1 MLSLVDIKKEYVS
14 GDTKVQALK
23 GISVDFRE
31 NEFVSILGQSGC
43 GKTTTLNII
52 GGLDHYTSG
61 DLIINGKSTK
71 EFKDK
76 DWDTYRNHSI
86 GFVFQSYN
94 LIPHQSVLA
103 NVEIALTLSGVSKS
117 ERRERAIKALE
128 KVGLGDQ
135 LYKHPN
141 QMSGGQMQR
150 VAIARALVNDP
161 DIILAD
167 EPTGALDTETSIQI
181 MEILKEIAK
190 DKLIIM
196 VTHNPELAKKY
207 STRIIKLL
215 DGKVVDD
222 SNPYHPE
229 NKKADKKEVTK
240 KYTSMSFG
248 TALSLSLNNLMTK
261 KGRTILTAF
270 AGSIGIIGIAL
281 ILALSNGV
289 QNYITTTE
297 EEALS
302 SYPITIQE
310 NSIDMSSMMTTM
322 MGMKQGNDED
332 ISSQKDNHIYS
343 NNIMTS
349 MMDSMMSETAT
360 NNLKDFKTFIEDD
373 SNGIKELTTDITYGY
388 STQLN
393 IYKSDTSDG
402 IVQVNP
408 SQVFNEIG
416 LGGLMG
422 TDDSTGASMVS
433 AYSMGNGTDV
443 WKELS
448 DNQKII
454 TSTYDIIQGRL
465 PENYNEIVVA
475 VDQNNQISD
484 YCLYALGVLDID
496 ELKDIMKDISQGN
509 NIEETK
515 QTNYSY
521 DEIMDLKFKLLLNTD
536 YYEKEDDV
544 WVDKSEDTLYLKN
557 KLADAVE
564 LKVVGIIRPKAD
576 SEQSETGNI
585 YYSSNLMKYLI
596 NEINASEIVKEQKA
610 DPDTDIFTGL
620 PFSSDEEENANYTQ
634 EEFMTALQSMVSA
647 GQMTEEEFAS
657 IQTEMGQLSATG
669 ADEET
674 IMYQIVE
681 AHPAVATLFTS
692 KETQNTYEGNEL
704 LLGVADLNCPSTINI
719 YPKDFEAKDSI
730 SDIIEEYNNTVEED
744 DAITYTD
751 YIGLMLSS
759 MTTIINAISYIL
771 IGFVSISLIVSSIM
785 IAIITYIS
793 VMERTKEIGIL
804 RAVGASKRDISR
816 VFNAETLIEGFVSGI
831 LGIGVSLLICLPINV
846 IVSDNFDIQNIAN
859 LPWQAALILIAISMF
874 LTFIAGLVPSK
885 MASKKD
891 PVVALRS
898 E

>member
-1 MLSLVDIKKEYVS
+1 MLSLVDIKKQYAS

-23 GISVDFRE
+23 GISIDFRE

-61 DLIINGKSTK
+61 DLIINGKSTR

-128 KVGLGDQ
+128 RVGLGDQ
-135 LYKHPN
+135 LHKRPN

-196 VTHNPELAKKY
+196 VTHNPELAKEY
-207 STRIIKLL
+207 STRIIRLL
-215 DGKVVDD
+215 DGKVIDD
-222 SNPYHPE
+222 TNPYQPE
-229 NKKADKKEVTK
+229 KEIPVKKNSNKKKS
-240 KYTSMSFG
+240 SMSFA

-289 QNYITTTE
+289 QNYITATE

-310 NSIDMSSMMTTM
+310 NTIDMSTMMTAM
-322 MGMKQGNDED
+322 MGMNKGTQENV
-332 ISSQKDNHIYS
+332 SNQKDNRIYS
-343 NNIMTS
+343 NNIMTN
-349 MMDSMMSETAT
+349 MIDTMMSETSA
-360 NNLKDFKTFIEDD
+360 NNLKAFKKFIEEE
-373 SNGIKELTTDITYGY
+373 SNGVKENTTDITYGY

-393 IYKSDTSDG
+393 IYKADTSEG
-402 IVQVNP
+402 ITQVNP

-416 LGGLMG
+416 MGGLMG
-422 TDDSTGASMVS
+422 TDDSAGASMVS
-433 AYSMGNGTDV
+433 TYSMGSGTNV

-448 DNQKII
+448 ENQKII
-454 TSTYDIIQGRL
+454 TSTYDVIEGKL
-465 PENYNEIVVA
+465 PENYDEIVVA

-484 YCLYALGVLDID
+484 YCLYSLGVLDTD
-496 ELKDIMKDISQGN
+496 KLNDIIREMYQGN
-509 NIEETK
+509 ETEETT
-515 QTNYSY
+515 QTDYSY
-521 DEIMDLKFKLLLNTD
+521 EDILNLRFKLLLNTD
-536 YYEKEDDV
+536 YYEKEDDI
-544 WVDKSEDTLYLKN
+544 WVDKSDDTLYMKN
-557 KLADAVE
+557 KLENALE
-564 LKVVGIIRPKAD
+564 LKVVGIIRPKEN
-576 SEQSETGNI
+576 SEQTETGNI
-585 YYSSNLMKYLI
+585 YYSSELMKYLI
-596 NEINASEIVKEQKA
+596 NQINESEIVAEQMA

-620 PFSSDEEENANYTQ
+620 PFVADEEDTEYTQ
-634 EEFMTALQSMVSA
+634 EEFMMALQSLVEA
-647 GQMTEEEFAS
+647 GEMTEDELVS
-657 IQTEMGQLSATG
+657 IQTEMGQMAATQT
-669 ADEET
+669 EEES
-674 IMYQIVE
+674 MMLQIVN
-681 AHPAVATLFTS
+681 AHPVVASLFTS
-692 KETQNTYEGNEL
+692 KESKTTFEENKLT
-704 LLGVADLNCPSTINI
+704 LGIASLDSPSSINI
-719 YPKDFEAKDSI
+719 YPKDFEAKEKI
-730 SDIIEEYNNTVEED
+730 SDIIEDYNKSVSEE

-804 RAVGASKRDISR
+804 RAVGASKKDISR
-816 VFNAETLIEGFVSGI
+816 VFNAETLIEGFVSGVI
-831 LGIGVSLLICLPINV
+831 GIAVSLLICIPINV
-846 IVSDNFDIQNIAN
+846 IVESHFDIKNIAN
-859 LPWQAALILIAISMF
+859 LPWLAGLILVLISMF

>member
-1 MLSLVDIKKEYVS
+1 M
-14 GDTKVQALK
+14 
-23 GISVDFRE
+23 
-31 NEFVSILGQSGC
+31 
-43 GKTTTLNII
+43 
-52 GGLDHYTSG
+52 
-61 DLIINGKSTK
+61 IINGKSTK

-76 DWDTYRNHSI
+76 DWDTYQNQSI

-94 LIPHQSVLA
+94 LIPHQPVLA

-135 LYKHPN
+135 LYKRPN

-196 VTHNPELAKKY
+196 VTHNPELAKK
-207 STRIIKLL
+207 
-215 DGKVVDD
+215 
-222 SNPYHPE
+222 
-229 NKKADKKEVTK
+229 
-240 KYTSMSFG
+240 
-248 TALSLSLNNLMTK
+248 
-261 KGRTILTAF
+261 
-270 AGSIGIIGIAL
+270 
-281 ILALSNGV
+281 
-289 QNYITTTE
+289 
-297 EEALS
+297 
-302 SYPITIQE
+302 
-310 NSIDMSSMMTTM
+310 
-322 MGMKQGNDED
+322 
-332 ISSQKDNHIYS
+332 
-343 NNIMTS
+343 
-349 MMDSMMSETAT
+349 
-360 NNLKDFKTFIEDD
+360 
-373 SNGIKELTTDITYGY
+373 Y

-496 ELKDIMKDISQGN
+496 ELKDIMKDIS
-509 NIEETK
+509 
-515 QTNYSY
+515 
-521 DEIMDLKFKLLLNTD
+521 
-536 YYEKEDDV
+536 
-544 WVDKSEDTLYLKN
+544 
-557 KLADAVE
+557 
-564 LKVVGIIRPKAD
+564 
-576 SEQSETGNI
+576 
-585 YYSSNLMKYLI
+585 
-596 NEINASEIVKEQKA
+596 
-610 DPDTDIFTGL
+610 
-620 PFSSDEEENANYTQ
+620 
-634 EEFMTALQSMVSA
+634 
-647 GQMTEEEFAS
+647 
-657 IQTEMGQLSATG
+657 
-669 ADEET
+669 
-674 IMYQIVE
+674 
-681 AHPAVATLFTS
+681 
-692 KETQNTYEGNEL
+692 
-704 LLGVADLNCPSTINI
+704 
-719 YPKDFEAKDSI
+719 
-730 SDIIEEYNNTVEED
+730 
-744 DAITYTD
+744 
-751 YIGLMLSS
+751 
-759 MTTIINAISYIL
+759 
-771 IGFVSISLIVSSIM
+771 
-785 IAIITYIS
+785 
-793 VMERTKEIGIL
+793 
-804 RAVGASKRDISR
+804 R

-831 LGIGVSLLICLPINV
+831 LGIGVSLLIRLPINV

>member
-1 MLSLVDIKKEYVS
+1 M
-14 GDTKVQALK
+14 
-23 GISVDFRE
+23 
-31 NEFVSILGQSGC
+31 
-43 GKTTTLNII
+43 
-52 GGLDHYTSG
+52 
-61 DLIINGKSTK
+61 IINGKSTK

-117 ERRERAIKALE
+117 ERRERAIKVLE

-135 LYKHPN
+135 LYKRPN

-207 STRIIKLL
+207 ST
-215 DGKVVDD
+215 
-222 SNPYHPE
+222 
-229 NKKADKKEVTK
+229 
-240 KYTSMSFG
+240 
-248 TALSLSLNNLMTK
+248 
-261 KGRTILTAF
+261 
-270 AGSIGIIGIAL
+270 
-281 ILALSNGV
+281 
-289 QNYITTTE
+289 
-297 EEALS
+297 
-302 SYPITIQE
+302 
-310 NSIDMSSMMTTM
+310 
-322 MGMKQGNDED
+322 
-332 ISSQKDNHIYS
+332 
-343 NNIMTS
+343 
-349 MMDSMMSETAT
+349 
-360 NNLKDFKTFIEDD
+360 
-373 SNGIKELTTDITYGY
+373 
-388 STQLN
+388 QLN

-433 AYSMGNGTDV
+433 AYSMENGTDV

-496 ELKDIMKDISQGN
+496 ELKDIM
-509 NIEETK
+509 
-515 QTNYSY
+515 
-521 DEIMDLKFKLLLNTD
+521 
-536 YYEKEDDV
+536 
-544 WVDKSEDTLYLKN
+544 
-557 KLADAVE
+557 
-564 LKVVGIIRPKAD
+564 
-576 SEQSETGNI
+576 
-585 YYSSNLMKYLI
+585 
-596 NEINASEIVKEQKA
+596 
-610 DPDTDIFTGL
+610 
-620 PFSSDEEENANYTQ
+620 
-634 EEFMTALQSMVSA
+634 
-647 GQMTEEEFAS
+647 
-657 IQTEMGQLSATG
+657 
-669 ADEET
+669 
-674 IMYQIVE
+674 
-681 AHPAVATLFTS
+681 
-692 KETQNTYEGNEL
+692 
-704 LLGVADLNCPSTINI
+704 
-719 YPKDFEAKDSI
+719 
-730 SDIIEEYNNTVEED
+730 
-744 DAITYTD
+744 
-751 YIGLMLSS
+751 
-759 MTTIINAISYIL
+759 
-771 IGFVSISLIVSSIM
+771 
-785 IAIITYIS
+785 
-793 VMERTKEIGIL
+793 
-804 RAVGASKRDISR
+804 RDISR

-831 LGIGVSLLICLPINV
+831 LGIGVSLLIRLPINV